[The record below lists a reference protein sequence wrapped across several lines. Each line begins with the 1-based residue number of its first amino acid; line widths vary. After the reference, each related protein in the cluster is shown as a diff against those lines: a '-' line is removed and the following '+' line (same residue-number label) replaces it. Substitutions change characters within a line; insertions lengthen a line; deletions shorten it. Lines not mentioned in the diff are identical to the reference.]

1 MPKTVYSAEQKE
13 QLLLKALSNERGRAL
28 IASSM
33 ANPIRM
39 SLDYQGVGRKL
50 VVVDPLPQGALP
62 IYDKDVQIPAT
73 LLSKRGAVPDK
84 ILEGERITVPTF
96 EIASYPQ
103 VRFSQIKERRFN
115 LIDRAQQKAK
125 ADLQAG
131 EDEVIFSAVNAAS
144 TTEASGVNDPV
155 IQTGT
160 TSPLFSRTLL
170 TATFQEVEKW
180 DLIATKILM
189 HARAFADLR
198 DWGIDQFD
206 PVTRREVLLTGI
218 FGHIW
223 TADILV
229 SKVCPPDRIYV
240 LAEPEFVGVMPV
252 RQEVNVIP
260 ADKPERLRLGW
271 VVYEEIGVAIVN
283 PRGVAQARF

>member
-1 MPKTVYSAEQKE
+1 MDKYSADERDTMM
-13 QLLLKALSNERGRAL
+13 LKALSSERGRAV

-33 ANPIRM
+33 ANPIRL

-62 IYDKDVQIPAT
+62 VYDKDVQIPAV
-73 LLSKRGAVPDK
+73 LVSKRGAVPDRV
-84 ILEGERITVPTF
+84 IEGERITVPTF

-103 VRFSQIKERRFN
+103 IRFSQIKERRFN

-131 EDEVIFSAVNAAS
+131 EDEIIFSAVQAAS
-144 TTEASGVNDPV
+144 TTEMSGVNDPV
-155 IQTGT
+155 VQTGT

-170 TATFQEVEKW
+170 TATFQEIEKW
-180 DLIATKILM
+180 DLIVTKILM

-229 SKVCPPDRIYV
+229 SKVCPPNHIYV

-271 VVYEEIGVAIVN
+271 VVYEEIGCAIVN
-283 PRGVAQARF
+283 PRGVAQAQF

>member
-1 MPKTVYSAEQKE
+1 MADYSPDEKE
-13 QLLLKALSNERGRAL
+13 RLIMKALTNERGRAA

-50 VVVDPLPQGALP
+50 IVVDPLPQGALP
-62 IYDKDVQIPAT
+62 VYDKDVQIPAT
-73 LLSKRGAVPDK
+73 IIGKRGQVPDR

-144 TTEASGVNDPV
+144 TTALSGINDPV
-155 IQTGT
+155 VQTGT
-160 TSPLFSRTLL
+160 TSPLCSRTLL
-170 TATFQEVEKW
+170 TATFQEVDKW
-180 DLIATKILM
+180 DLIPTKILM

-198 DWGIDQFD
+198 DWGSDQFD

-229 SKVCPPDRIYV
+229 SKVCPPDRVYI

-260 ADKPERLRLGW
+260 ADKPEKLRLGW

-283 PRGVAQARF
+283 PRGVAQAQF

>member
-1 MPKTVYSAEQKE
+1 MDKYSADERDTMM
-13 QLLLKALSNERGRAL
+13 LKALSSERGRAV

-33 ANPIRM
+33 ANPIRL

-62 IYDKDVQIPAT
+62 VYDKDVQIPAV
-73 LLSKRGAVPDK
+73 LVSKRGAVPDRV
-84 ILEGERITVPTF
+84 IEGERITVPTF

-103 VRFSQIKERRFN
+103 IRFSQIKERRFN

-131 EDEVIFSAVNAAS
+131 EDEIIFSAVQAAS
-144 TTEASGVNDPV
+144 TTEMSGVNDPV
-155 IQTGT
+155 VQTGT

-170 TATFQEVEKW
+170 TATFQEIEKW
-180 DLIATKILM
+180 DLIVTKILM

-229 SKVCPPDRIYV
+229 SKVCPPGHIYV

-271 VVYEEIGVAIVN
+271 VVYEEIGCAIVN
-283 PRGVAQARF
+283 PRGVAQAQF

>member
-1 MPKTVYSAEQKE
+1 MSYTPEEKE
-13 QLLLKALSNERGRAL
+13 RLLLKALANERGRAM

-50 VVVDPLPQGALP
+50 IVVDPLPQGALP
-62 IYDKDVQIPAT
+62 VYDKDIQIPAT
-73 LLSKRGAVPDK
+73 VISKRGQVPDR
-84 ILEGERITVPTF
+84 ILEGERITVPTL

-131 EDEVIFSAVNAAS
+131 EDEVIFTAVNAAS
-144 TTEASGVNDPV
+144 TTALSGVNDPV
-155 IQTGT
+155 VQTGT
-160 TSPLFSRTLL
+160 TSPLMSRTLL
-170 TATFQEVEKW
+170 TAAFQEVEKW

-198 DWGIDQFD
+198 DWGSDQFD

-218 FGHIW
+218 FGHLW

-229 SKVCPPDRIYV
+229 SKVCPPDRVYI

-260 ADKPERLRLGW
+260 ADKPEKLRLGW

-283 PRGVAQARF
+283 PRGVAQAQF